1 MAKKTLT
8 SANAVMMMTLP
19 ILPVPVQIQGFST
32 DDMSSQE
39 DVQYTESRMGVDG
52 FKSSG
57 FVHNS
62 RIVNITLE
70 STSPS
75 IDYFNMWIAG
85 MKAIN
90 DSIDITLLTISSKS
104 LGKTFM
110 CYNGSLESG
119 KEIPDFKK
127 TTQPVAYKINFESV
141 VVVPLA

>member
-19 ILPVPVQIQGFST
+19 VLPVPVKIEGFST

-39 DVQYTESRMGVDG
+39 DVQFTESRMGIDG
-52 FKSSG
+52 FKSTG

-75 IDYFNMWIAG
+75 IDYFNIWISA
-85 MKAIN
+85 MKTTKDN
-90 DSIDITLLTISSKS
+90 IDITLLTISSKA

-119 KEIPDFKK
+119 KEMPDFKK
-127 TTQPVAYKINFESV
+127 TTQPVTYKLNFESI